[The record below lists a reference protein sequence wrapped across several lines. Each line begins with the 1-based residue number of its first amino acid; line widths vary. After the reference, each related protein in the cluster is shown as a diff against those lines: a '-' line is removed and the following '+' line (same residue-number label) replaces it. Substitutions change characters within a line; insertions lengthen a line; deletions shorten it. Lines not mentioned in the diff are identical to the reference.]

1 MLSFSFQA
9 FIIISIICYFIS
21 HIQYTSIT
29 SPCIHQQSHGL
40 FSIFLL
46 PPLKIHLEPSKFY
59 ETLQFINIVMPPLN
73 IFFCR
78 FHQSGQPYITKV
90 HPFLGDVKW
99 KTDSS
104 FLKKS
109 LLYRLRNCEIR
120 LQGCNNQSKICT
132 YGTWLDLGMFGNWA
146 FSEPQTGL
154 QQELTLGAV
163 SVLFF
168 KINPTSNTIY
178 HKNKTNKQTK
188 LLWQKMF
195 GGIKCFSLSPSLI
208 KKKKKEKEKQ
218 LYDLQANAMKAPFPI
233 SFQAISGTFRRCC
246 RGPQSAG
253 GHEMTAAAPFSTSKH
268 IRRWRKSIL
277 KDMGKRRDLRR
288 GDRCN
293 I

>member
-1 MLSFSFQA
+1 MLCFSFQV
-9 FIIISIICYFIS
+9 FIISSIIYYFTS
-21 HIQYTSIT
+21 HIQYTSIN
-29 SPCIHQQSHGL
+29 SPCIHQQSQGL
-40 FSIFLL
+40 FSSFLL

-90 HPFLGDVKW
+90 HPFVKR

-104 FLKKS
+104 CLKKS

-132 YGTWLDLGMFGNWA
+132 YGTWLDLGRFGDWA

-154 QQELTLGAV
+154 QQELILGAV
-163 SVLFF
+163 SVLFY
-168 KINPTSNTIY
+168 KINPTSKTIY
-178 HKNKTNKQTK
+178 HKNKTNKQTIMTEDVRRY
-188 LLWQKMF
+188 KMLF
-195 GGIKCFSLSPSLI
+195 TVAISD
-208 KKKKKEKEKQ
+208 KKKEKKKEKQ

-288 GDRCN
+288 EDRCN